1 MRTDAAPLGWGWTA
15 RAGVGLVGLALAL
28 SPATPALHAQ
38 AGAYGQWRTLGTL
51 MPINPVHAA
60 LMNNGKVLIVSG
72 SGNVAAETN
81 FRHAVLDPVAETI
94 VLTQNQP
101 WDMFCN
107 GMVVLSDG
115 RVFVNGGNLQ
125 YDPFHGQ
132 PKNAAFDPATGAFT
146 DLQNMAHGRWYPTV
160 TTLGD
165 GSVMTFSGLDENG
178 STNTAVEIY
187 TPGSGWSPQYAAGWT
202 PPLYPRMHLL
212 PNGNV
217 LYSGSGT
224 GSRIFNT
231 TTKTWSA
238 VVATTNYSG
247 TRGYGT
253 SVLLPL
259 RPANGYKGRVMILG
273 GGNPATATTETLDT
287 SAQTLQWQNGPAMSQ
302 PRIEMN
308 ATILPNG
315 KILAT
320 GGSTKDE
327 DATTKSLNADL
338 YDPVSNTFS
347 SAGQNAYA
355 RLYHSNALLLPD
367 ATVLLLGGNPARG
380 TYEQHMEIYSPA
392 YLFNGDGTA
401 AVRPTINTVTP
412 GAFTYNGSFQIAT
425 PDAAS
430 IASVV
435 LVRPGAPTHA
445 FDMEQRL
452 VELTFTVGAGVLT
465 ATAPPNGNIAP
476 PGYYMLFVLNSA
488 GVPSV
493 ATFVRISTAPP
504 NQAPTASIDSPA
516 SNVTINTGDVVG
528 FSGSGNDPDGT
539 IASYAWTFPGGSPAS
554 SGVAGPV
561 NVTYSTPGT
570 YTATFKVT
578 DNGGLSSATQTLT
591 VTVSAPPNQAPS
603 ASIDDPA
610 SSVTVNPGG
619 VVAFSGSGS
628 DPDGNIAS
636 YAWTFPGGS
645 PASSSAAGPVNVT
658 YSTPGTYTATFK
670 TTDNLGLASPTQ
682 SRTVTVAD
690 FSLSATPASR
700 SAVQGASADYTATVT
715 GGPGFTGNVA
725 FSVTGLP
732 AGASVSFSPASLMA
746 SGSTTMTVSTSA
758 STPAGTYGL
767 TIRATS
773 GPLTRTAAVS
783 LVVTQVGD
791 FTISVTPTSRTVNN
805 GSNATYTV
813 TITPAS
819 GFNGTV
825 ALSTGALPK
834 FVTSSFSPGTIASA
848 GTSTLTLA
856 TKKQTK
862 AGSAAI
868 TVTGTSGSLVHAV
881 TITLVVQ

>member
-15 RAGVGLVGLALAL
+15 RAAVGLVGLALVLSSA
-28 SPATPALHAQ
+28 SPALRAQ
-38 AGAYGQWRTLGTL
+38 AGTNGQWRTLGTL

-81 FRHAVLDPVAETI
+81 FRHAVLDPAAETI

-115 RVFVNGGNLQ
+115 RVFVNGGNLA

-132 PKNAAFDPATGAFT
+132 PKNAAFDPGTGIFT

-160 TTLGD
+160 TTLGN

-178 STNTAVEIY
+178 STNTTVEIY
-187 TPGSGWSPQYAAGWT
+187 TPGSGWSPQYSAGWT

-224 GSRIFNT
+224 GSRVFNT
-231 TTKTWSA
+231 TTKTWSG

-247 TRGYGT
+247 SRGYGT

-259 RPANGYKGRVMILG
+259 RPSDYKGRVMIFG
-273 GGNPATATTETLDT
+273 GGNPATATTEIIDM
-287 SAQTLQWQNGPAMSQ
+287 SAATPTWQYGPSMSQ

-392 YLFNGDGTA
+392 YLFNGDGTE
-401 AVRPTINTVTP
+401 AVRPALTTVTP
-412 GAFTYNGSFQIAT
+412 GAFTYNGTFQIET

-430 IASVV
+430 ITSVV

-452 VELTFTVGAGVLT
+452 IELTFTAGAGVLT

-476 PGYYMLFVLNSA
+476 PGYYMLFILNAA
-488 GVPSV
+488 GVPSK
-493 ATFVRISTAPP
+493 AAFVRISAAPP
-504 NQAPTASIDSPA
+504 NQAPVASIDSPA
-516 SNVTINTGDVVG
+516 SNVTINTGEVVA
-528 FSGSGNDPDGT
+528 FSGSGSDPDGT

-554 SGVAGPV
+554 STAAIPG
-561 NVTYSTPGT
+561 NVTYSTPGS
-570 YTATFKVT
+570 YTATFRVT
-578 DNGGLSSATQTLT
+578 DNGGLSSATQNRTI
-591 VTVSAPPNQAPS
+591 TVSAPPNQAPS
-603 ASIDDPA
+603 ASIDSPA
-610 SSVTVNPGG
+610 SNVTVNPGDA
-619 VVAFSGSGS
+619 VAFSGSGS
-628 DPDGNIAS
+628 DPDGTVAS

-645 PASSSAAGPVNVT
+645 PASSGAAVPGNVT
-658 YSTPGTYTATFK
+658 YSTPGSYTATFK
-670 TTDNLGLASPTQ
+670 VTDNLGLASPTQ
-682 SRTVTVAD
+682 TQTVTVAD
-690 FSLSATPASR
+690 FSLSATPASK
-700 SAVQGASADYTATVT
+700 SALQGASADYTATVT
-715 GGPGFTGNVA
+715 AGPGFTGNVA

-732 AGASVSFSPASLMA
+732 AGASALFSPASLMA
-746 SGSTTMTVSTSA
+746 SGSTTMSVSTSA
-758 STPAGTYGL
+758 STPAGTYPL
-767 TIRATS
+767 TIRGTS
-773 GPLTRTAAVS
+773 GPITRTAAVS

-791 FTISVTPTSRTVNN
+791 FTISVTPASRTVNN
-805 GSNATYTV
+805 GSNGSYTV
-813 TITPAS
+813 TILPVS

-825 ALSTGALPK
+825 SLSTAALPK
-834 FVTSSFSPGTIASA
+834 FVTSSFSPGTIATS

-862 AGSAAI
+862 TGSATI
-868 TVTGTSGSLVHAV
+868 TVTGTSGSLVHSL